1 MSGAAFPVRLPGIL
15 QSHMGDMDTSAAVT
29 ARRSARVLMLQGPSA
44 WTDDEIWA
52 TVEAVVFGRQARTST
67 VGECLEELTAALARG
82 ILAKE
87 RRRSV

>member
-1 MSGAAFPVRLPGIL
+1 
-15 QSHMGDMDTSAAVT
+15 MGDMETSAAVT
-29 ARRSARVLMLQGPSA
+29 APVRAGFDAARSFGL
-44 WTDDEIWA
+44 TDDEIWA
-52 TVEAVVFGRQARTST
+52 TVEAVVSAAGPEVT